1 MSVLDRTALRA
12 LAGIVVVFGLGGC
25 AATHVGNSWRCP
37 LVQGS
42 VCARVAEADP
52 AAPVVSHPRILE
64 AVASERVRSDTPEA
78 KCRSGCR
85 PFGWLRR
92 AFSANE
98 AERTKSRADVVATDD
113 PAEAEAETAQDG
125 EPLEPSESWRDTAR
139 TPEVL
144 GRIWIAPYVD
154 ASGVY
159 HEASW
164 VRVVI
169 EPAGWRKAP

>member
-1 MSVLDRTALRA
+1 MSVPNRTALRA
-12 LAGIVVVFGLGGC
+12 LAGVAVVLGLGGC
-25 AATHVGNSWRCP
+25 AATHVGNSWECP
-37 LVQGS
+37 LAQGS

-52 AAPVVSHPRILE
+52 AAAAASGSGIGE
-64 AVASERVRSDTPEA
+64 AVASERVRSTLEA
-78 KCRSGCR
+78 TCRGGCR

-92 AFSANE
+92 AFSSNE
-98 AERTKSRADVVATDD
+98 PERTQPRADEVATDD
-113 PAEAEAETAQDG
+113 TAEAGAESARDG
-125 EPLEPSESWRDTAR
+125 EPLEASESWRDTAR

-154 ASGVY
+154 GAGVY

-169 EPAGWRKAP
+169 EPAGWRTAP